1 MGGSGGLKLN
11 VFRNVICSSNSAEKL
26 NCNFIAITIARAK
39 NLIYK
44 ETDSLFSIF
53 FLAKMTCLISVPA
66 SLKLFLMLL
75 NGTQNKEIIRNFTS
89 HIIVHILF
97 GIWQPFLVFTGYI
110 VTHLYRDI
118 LSREIFIRGTYVQH
132 ALLCNPFNTLIVKK
146 VIILKILVNKL
157 LLLLLLLLLLPK
169 G

>member
-1 MGGSGGLKLN
+1 
-11 VFRNVICSSNSAEKL
+11 
-26 NCNFIAITIARAK
+26 
-39 NLIYK
+39 
-44 ETDSLFSIF
+44 
-53 FLAKMTCLISVPA
+53 MTCLSSVPA

-132 ALLCNPFNTLIVKK
+132 AWKLYLNEACSMTHSEVLFHLVLLSHS
-146 VIILKILVNKL
+146 
-157 LLLLLLLLLLPK
+157 
-169 G
+169 